1 MNRFVFKVPQI
12 AVVITAL
19 AMSVLTL
26 GVAIAPAQL
35 EASAPPAYATVRDS
49 AAIEVDIIPA
59 RIDVV
64 GATRA
69 ANAARRRQADLRP
82 QGPADVKPIHSALA
96 VAG

>member
-64 GATRA
+64 AQREPQTLLGAVKQIFG
-69 ANAARRRQADLRP
+69 RRGQP
-82 QGPADVKPIHSALA
+82 T
-96 VAG
+96 